1 MSVPLFASFD
11 LVAQYMTYST
21 RGVVFS
27 CKSHPSAHTLTIAHY
42 SSDIMHAF
50 CHNTV
55 VLLPMQWYNYTI
67 IIYTVIIVFII
78 YHTSYNNVLV
88 L

>member
-1 MSVPLFASFD
+1 
-11 LVAQYMTYST
+11 
-21 RGVVFS
+21 
-27 CKSHPSAHTLTIAHY
+27 
-42 SSDIMHAF
+42 MHAF

-55 VLLPMQWYNYTI
+55 VLLPMQLYNNTI

-88 L
+88 Q